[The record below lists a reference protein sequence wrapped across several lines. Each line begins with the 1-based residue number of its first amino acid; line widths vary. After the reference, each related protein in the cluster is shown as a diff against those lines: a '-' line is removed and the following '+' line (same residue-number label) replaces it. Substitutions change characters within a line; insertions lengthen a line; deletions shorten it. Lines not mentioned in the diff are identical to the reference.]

1 KRTNEVEA
9 PPQAPRGTVAAVRRA
24 ALAAALAAAV
34 VAGACQSGQ
43 DPTVG
48 AGDPDATSPGAFTPP
63 QAPPVSTPAVAER
76 AYLTGVTA
84 QATDGGGTRVVFEFD
99 PVVPG
104 YTIDYAERP
113 VTEDG
118 SGDEVPVEGEALL
131 AVRMENAAGAR
142 IDGEAVTPTY
152 TGPDRVAAAGTPS
165 AVIEVVDA
173 GDFEGVVTWVLGLR
187 HRADAVSV
195 SRLTGPPRLVI
206 DVPGPTTG

>member
-1 KRTNEVEA
+1 
-9 PPQAPRGTVAAVRRA
+9 VRRA
-24 ALAAALAAAV
+24 ALAAVLTAAL

-48 AGDPDATSPGAFTPP
+48 AGDPDATSAGAFTPP
-63 QAPPVSTPAVAER
+63 QAPPVSAPAVAER
-76 AYLTGVTA
+76 AYLTAVTA

-104 YTIDYAERP
+104 YTIDYVERP

-118 SGDEVPVEGEALL
+118 SGDELAVEGEALL

-165 AVIEVVDA
+165 AVVEVVDA

-187 HRADAVSV
+187 QRADTVSV
-195 SRLTGPPRLVI
+195 SRLTGPARLVI